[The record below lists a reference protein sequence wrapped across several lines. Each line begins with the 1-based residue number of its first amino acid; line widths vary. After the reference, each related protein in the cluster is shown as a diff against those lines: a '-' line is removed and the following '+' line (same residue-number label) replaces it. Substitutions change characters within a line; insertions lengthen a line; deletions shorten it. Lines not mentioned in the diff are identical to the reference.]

1 MKELPNPT
9 FPLSPLVLPR
19 GVLHRPDRQ
28 PMGARLKTPLAGHDV
43 ELFDN
48 YCEHL
53 LVRDQ
58 TMREVIGT
66 YRVRTLAR
74 YRKHCRGA

>member
-1 MKELPNPT
+1 
-9 FPLSPLVLPR
+9 
-19 GVLHRPDRQ
+19 
-28 PMGARLKTPLAGHDV
+28 MGARLNIPLAGHDV

-74 YRKHCRGA
+74 YRKHCLGA

>member
-1 MKELPNPT
+1 
-9 FPLSPLVLPR
+9 
-19 GVLHRPDRQ
+19 
-28 PMGARLKTPLAGHDV
+28 LAGHDV